1 MYSLE
6 KGTEMTSKE
15 LIDILSKFPKDSQ
28 VNFCLFSNL
37 TPRRCDVKDSKIMI
51 KRSPHTGLINI
62 MLDLEEYWEDDI
74 ETSILKRLKILNRH

>member
-1 MYSLE
+1 
-6 KGTEMTSKE
+6 MTNKK

>member
-1 MYSLE
+1 
-6 KGTEMTSKE
+6 MTNKE